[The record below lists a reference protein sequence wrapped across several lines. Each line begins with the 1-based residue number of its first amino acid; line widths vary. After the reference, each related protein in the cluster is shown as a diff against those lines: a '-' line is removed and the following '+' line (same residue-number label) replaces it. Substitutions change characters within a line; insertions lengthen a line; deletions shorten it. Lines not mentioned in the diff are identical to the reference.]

1 MSSVSHKIYKTP
13 IGLITIAENGTAITH
28 IHFGEPDDLQSCG
41 TDRSTQLLEMAFTQ
55 LSEYFSGSRTVFDLP
70 LCPAGTEFQQ
80 KVWRALQEVPYG
92 ETRTYGEIAAR
103 VGSPKASRAVGMAN
117 HHNPIAIVIPCHRII
132 GKNGTLTGYAGGLSI
147 KQTLLQLE
155 KTPGY

>member
-1 MSSVSHKIYKTP
+1 MSSGAHKIYKTP
-13 IGLITIAENGTAITH
+13 IGHITIVENGTAITH
-28 IHFGEPDDLQSCG
+28 IHFGEPDDLQSYG

-55 LSEYFSGSRTVFDLP
+55 LSEYFSGRRTVFDLP

-132 GKNGTLTGYAGGLSI
+132 GKNGRLTGYAGGLPI
-147 KQTLLQLE
+147 KQTLLRLE

>member
-1 MSSVSHKIYKTP
+1 MSSGAHKIYKTP
-13 IGLITIAENGTAITH
+13 IGHITIVENGTAITH
-28 IHFGEPDDLQSCG
+28 IHFGEPDDLQSYG

-55 LSEYFSGSRTVFDLP
+55 LSEYFSGRRTVFDLP

-132 GKNGTLTGYAGGLSI
+132 GKNGRLTGYAGGLPI
-147 KQTLLQLE
+147 KQTLLHLE

>member
-1 MSSVSHKIYKTP
+1 MSSGAHKIYKTP
-13 IGLITIAENGTAITH
+13 IGHITIVENGTAITH
-28 IHFGEPDDLQSCG
+28 IHFGEPDDLQSYG

-80 KVWRALQEVPYG
+80 KVWRALLEVPYG

-132 GKNGTLTGYAGGLSI
+132 GKNGRLTGYAGGLPI
-147 KQTLLQLE
+147 KQTLLHLE

>member
-1 MSSVSHKIYKTP
+1 MSSGAHKIYKTP
-13 IGLITIAENGTAITH
+13 IGHITIVENGTAITH
-28 IHFGEPDDLQSCG
+28 IHFGEPDDLQSYG

-132 GKNGTLTGYAGGLSI
+132 GKNGRLTGYAGGLPI
-147 KQTLLQLE
+147 KQTLLRLE

>member
-1 MSSVSHKIYKTP
+1 MSSGAHKIYKTP
-13 IGLITIAENGTAITH
+13 IGHITIVENGTAITH
-28 IHFGEPDDLQSCG
+28 IHFGELDDLQSYG

-80 KVWRALQEVPYG
+80 KVWRALLEVPYG

-132 GKNGTLTGYAGGLSI
+132 GKNGTLTGYAGGLAI
-147 KQTLLQLE
+147 KQSLLQLE